1 MRTLLP
7 SLDMTGT
14 ASTMA
19 VWLLNIQAQISK
31 ATALTSLDKKNNT
44 VSRVVR
50 PSSPSWKPR

>member
-19 VWLLNIQAQISK
+19 VRLLNIQAQISK
-31 ATALTSLDKKNNT
+31 ATALTSPDKKNNT
-44 VSRVVR
+44 VSRAVR